1 MNQASETDVLGL
13 QAEKQHLTIEQV
25 QTLPELLAMRVRC
38 TPSGEA
44 YREFDESTNA
54 WKSLSWAE
62 TAERVALW
70 SHALCASNLPP
81 GARVAILLP
90 NGFDAMTIEIFF
102 SDME

>member
-44 YREFDESTNA
+44 YRAFDESTTCLEKPELGRN
-54 WKSLSWAE
+54 SR
-62 TAERVALW
+62 TCCLW
-70 SHALCASNLPP
+70 SRAVCLESSCRRKGGNL
-81 GARVAILLP
+81 AAQWL
-90 NGFDAMTIEIFF
+90 
-102 SDME
+102 